1 MHFFLCPKQGNKIEG
16 VVLNRVCI
24 LGFYLSLTGSWFQT
38 LSGSPIP
45 KYLSSTP
52 PGGGGGEQVWGGKQ
66 VFKPGRSSFHVDMIS
81 FHFYCIHSL
90 GRVIPRYR
98 NNSNAVIL
106 VFSTVPIQTCYPSKS
121 MTDTS
126 VIFKGRYKP
135 CSPGFGIAR
144 MNKRRGR
151 ESLEREKGIS
161 ALISQLFNCGVI
173 QGNSGPW
180 NSRKC
185 LLFGLHF

>member
-1 MHFFLCPKQGNKIEG
+1 MHFFLCPIPKQGNKIEG

-45 KYLSSTP
+45 KYLSSTL
-52 PGGGGGEQVWGGKQ
+52 PGGGGGKQ
-66 VFKPGRSSFHVDMIS
+66 VFRPGRSSFHVHMIS

-90 GRVIPRYR
+90 SRVIPRYR

-106 VFSTVPIQTCYPSKS
+106 DFSTVPIQTCYPSKS
-121 MTDTS
+121 MTNTS

-135 CSPGFGIAR
+135 RSPGLGITR
-144 MNKRRGR
+144 INERRGR
-151 ESLEREKGIS
+151 ESLGTGKRNLWS
-161 ALISQLFNCGVI
+161 YFPVM
-173 QGNSGPW
+173 
-180 NSRKC
+180 
-185 LLFGLHF
+185 

>member
-1 MHFFLCPKQGNKIEG
+1 MYFRIFF
-16 VVLNRVCI
+16 VFNRVMVSKPQRLAYTQI
-24 LGFYLSLTGSWFQT
+24 FVEY
-38 LSGSPIP
+38 
-45 KYLSSTP
+45 P
-52 PGGGGGEQVWGGKQ
+52 PRGGKQ
-66 VFKPGRSSFHVDMIS
+66 VFRPGRSRFHVDMIS

-90 GRVIPRYR
+90 SRVIPRYR

-106 VFSTVPIQTCYPSKS
+106 DFSTVPIQTCYPSKS
-121 MTDTS
+121 MTNTS
-126 VIFKGRYKP
+126 VIFKVSYKP
-135 CSPGFGIAR
+135 CSRALGLPGWTREGEWNR
-144 MNKRRGR
+144 WERG
-151 ESLEREKGIS
+151 KGIS

>member
-1 MHFFLCPKQGNKIEG
+1 MYFRILFG
-16 VVLNRVCI
+16 LNRVMVSNPQRLAYTQI
-24 LGFYLSLTGSWFQT
+24 FVAYL
-38 LSGSPIP
+38 PR
-45 KYLSSTP
+45 
-52 PGGGGGEQVWGGKQ
+52 GGKQ
-66 VFKPGRSSFHVDMIS
+66 VFRPGRSSFHVDMIS

-106 VFSTVPIQTCYPSKS
+106 DFSTVPIQTCYPSKS
-121 MTDTS
+121 MTNTS

-151 ESLEREKGIS
+151 ESLGTGKRNLCS
-161 ALISQLFNCGVI
+161 YFPVI
-173 QGNSGPW
+173 
-180 NSRKC
+180 
-185 LLFGLHF
+185 

>member
-1 MHFFLCPKQGNKIEG
+1 MHFFLCAKQGNKIEG

-24 LGFYLSLTGSWFQT
+24 LGFYLALTGSWFQT

-52 PGGGGGEQVWGGKQ
+52 PPGGGEGKQ
-66 VFKPGRSSFHVDMIS
+66 VFRPGRSSFHVDMVS

-106 VFSTVPIQTCYPSKS
+106 DFSTVPIQTCYPSKS
-121 MTDTS
+121 MTNTS

-144 MNKRRGR
+144 MNKRRGM
-151 ESLEREKGIS
+151 ESLGTGKRNLCS
-161 ALISQLFNCGVI
+161 YFPVI
-173 QGNSGPW
+173 
-180 NSRKC
+180 
-185 LLFGLHF
+185 